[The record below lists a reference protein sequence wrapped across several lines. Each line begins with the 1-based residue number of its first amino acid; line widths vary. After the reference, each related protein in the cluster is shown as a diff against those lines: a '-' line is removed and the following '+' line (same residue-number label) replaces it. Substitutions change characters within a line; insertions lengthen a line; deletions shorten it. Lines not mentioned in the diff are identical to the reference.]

1 MLYMLDTNI
10 VSYLLERNETVVANF
25 DSVFFQNEFAISN
38 VVQYEIMRG
47 ILYSQSKRLQNYF
60 EIFCKHISVIPISD
74 ADFMQAAQIYAVL
87 RRKGKLIEDADIF
100 IGASAISN
108 HAVLVTNN
116 EEHFRRIDGL
126 KIENW
131 LKPQLP

>member
-47 ILYSQSKRLQNYF
+47 ILYS
-60 EIFCKHISVIPISD
+60 
-74 ADFMQAAQIYAVL
+74 
-87 RRKGKLIEDADIF
+87 
-100 IGASAISN
+100 
-108 HAVLVTNN
+108 
-116 EEHFRRIDGL
+116 
-126 KIENW
+126 
-131 LKPQLP
+131 

>member
-1 MLYMLDTNI
+1 
-10 VSYLLERNETVVANF
+10 
-25 DSVFFQNEFAISN
+25 
-38 VVQYEIMRG
+38 
-47 ILYSQSKRLQNYF
+47 
-60 EIFCKHISVIPISD
+60 
-74 ADFMQAAQIYAVL
+74 MQAAQIYAVL
-87 RRKGKLIEDADIF
+87 RRKGKLIEDSDIF
-100 IGASAISN
+100 IGASAITN